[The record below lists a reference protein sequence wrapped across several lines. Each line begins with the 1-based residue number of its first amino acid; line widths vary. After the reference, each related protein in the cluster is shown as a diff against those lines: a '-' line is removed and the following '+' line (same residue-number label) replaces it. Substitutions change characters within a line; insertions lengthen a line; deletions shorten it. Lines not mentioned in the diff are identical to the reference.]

1 MSLCW
6 FFLET
11 DQVPC
16 STTTAASASAR
27 KAVIRVDV
35 ALATDWLH
43 QTNLPSQTQIRQNIR
58 LYYSVRRQGR
68 KALKVSLPISPPW
81 LHSCGMYK
89 YDSCVSSKLWPTYFP
104 FFFVRPSNMH
114 LPPIDWCLWKMTW
127 KNHLFFV
134 AEHHFVVFQA
144 IFVFLLAVR
153 TTDCGIDGLL
163 CEVPYSHCTGMF
175 QQPIMFPSSSC
186 WHNRSE
192 SQ

>member
-16 STTTAASASAR
+16 STTTAASASTR

-89 YDSCVSSKLWPTYFP
+89 YDSCVSSKLWPTYF
-104 FFFVRPSNMH
+104 FFCPSIQHALTAYRLMFVKDDVEKS
-114 LPPIDWCLWKMTW
+114 
-127 KNHLFFV
+127 
-134 AEHHFVVFQA
+134 
-144 IFVFLLAVR
+144 FVFRGR
-153 TTDCGIDGLL
+153 TSLCGISSHL
-163 CEVPYSHCTGMF
+163 CISFSCTHHRLWYWWTLVWGAVLTLYRHVPAA
-175 QQPIMFPSSSC
+175 
-186 WHNRSE
+186 HNVSLFLMLT
-192 SQ
+192 Q